1 MDRTRE
7 LGKALRLARARGGRG
22 GVGRAVVAR
31 LVLTALALTLV
42 AAPAR
47 AATTLEQVVQHH
59 LDWLGKTNNYLAE
72 LRVKGMAAPLG
83 TVFVD
88 NTKSPREVSYQG
100 DVAIGSRSRHLVITG
115 TRSASRAALD
125 GTKATAWN
133 LPQGPFGSS
142 FDLFSRGVGVQETI
156 DRINT
161 MASEVSVLDNPVG
174 HLVGI
179 KMIMNPGF
187 LGQMDAFLDSVLL
200 GSSIPRN
207 IESTLWFSTTTG
219 RLERMVLQEGQPDMV
234 VTALKYLETNVSQAR
249 SRALVPKIDA
259 TRAKAYPSL
268 VDMMKSVAADEG
280 GSAN

>member
-1 MDRTRE
+1 M
-7 LGKALRLARARGGRG
+7 
-22 GVGRAVVAR
+22 VGR
-31 LVLTALALTLV
+31 LVLTALALALT
-42 AAPAR
+42 AARPAG
-47 AATTLEQVVQHH
+47 ATTLDQVVHRH
-59 LDWLGKTNNYLAE
+59 LDWLAKTNNYLAE
-72 LRVKGMAAPLG
+72 LRVKGMAQPLG

-88 NTKSPREVSYQG
+88 NTKSPREVNFQG
-100 DVAIGSRSRHLVITG
+100 NVAIGSRSRHLVIAG
-115 TRSASRAALD
+115 TRNASRASLD
-125 GTKATAWN
+125 GSKATAWN

-200 GSSIPRN
+200 GGSIPRN
-207 IESTLWFSTTTG
+207 VESTLWFSTTTG

-234 VTALKYLETNVSQAR
+234 VTALKYVETNVSQAR

-259 TRAKAYPSL
+259 SRAKSYPSL
-268 VDMMKSVAADEG
+268 VDMMKSIATEEG
-280 GSAN
+280 ASAN